1 MIALLLLRGVGG
13 LFRLHQARAG
23 DLRQGQRRGK
33 NDRLVTWHKPVQKP
47 RYLPNTLWRLI
58 PDQLQVRVLRYALR
72 VPGFRPKSVT
82 LVTTLIDAQ
91 AYPAE
96 ELAWLYARR
105 WCIELWFGDIKT
117 RLGMETLSC
126 QTPRMVHKEL
136 EMFLIAYNFIRT
148 LMSEAAALY
157 EVPVQRLS
165 FKGTVDA
172 ARQYSLAL
180 VQARSRKQQREL
192 VADLLTVIAQ
202 DLVPERPG
210 RREPRAVKRRPKPFP
225 LLNKPRQ
232 QFKDTP
238 HRNRYWKNNPRK
250 SRS

>member
-1 MIALLLLRGVGG
+1 
-13 LFRLHQARAG
+13 
-23 DLRQGQRRGK
+23 
-33 NDRLVTWHKPVQKP
+33 VQKP

-96 ELAWLYARR
+96 ELARLYARR